1 MDGPSRPED
10 RGGIF
15 CRSSIGR
22 TAGPLSL
29 RALFAK
35 MSGAQVSPKK
45 TSHANRLPVMLSL
58 SLSDHNWRFRQNGTR
73 RWFPA
78 IVPGCVHSD
87 LWRND
92 RIPDPFWGDNEQRL
106 QWIEKE
112 DWTYQCHFTVAPEV
126 LAQEHVELVFE
137 GLDTLAVIRLNGREV
152 GRSEN
157 MFVGYRF
164 EVGSALRTGAN
175 VLEIGFQSPME
186 YIRTRQ
192 RPGDLPEGNDVV
204 GGSSQ
209 IRKEQ
214 CSFGWDWGPRFVTCG
229 VYLPARLEAWSG
241 GRIASVG
248 VDQNH
253 FKNQVEL
260 DFRPEVVGGKK
271 SGIRGAVRF
280 EGKVVAEIKNQRAVI
295 KNPQL
300 WWPHGQGGQ
309 PLYDVTIELVR
320 DGEVMDS
327 WTRKIGLRTI
337 ELDRHP
343 DEFGET
349 FQFVINGRPIFAKG
363 ANWVPAHAFVAQVD
377 GALYDELLI
386 SATDAHMNMIRVWG
400 GGIYEKEEFY
410 DLCDEKGLLVW
421 QDFMFACSLYPGTP
435 EFLELVRQEAVY
447 QLKRLSYRTSLAL
460 WCGNNEIEMFYKEI
474 LKTPE
479 RKKAYDTVFYDLL
492 PAAVAEYGGKT
503 DYWPSSAHNP
513 DGYEKGN
520 TNERAGDCHFWEVW
534 FERKPVKRYEE
545 LSFRF
550 CSEFGMQAYCSPEV
564 AATFCR
570 PEDFNVFGP
579 EMENHQ
585 KCSAGN
591 AIILEYVSRRY
602 KFPKDYASLAY
613 LSQLNQAYCIKTG
626 VEHFR
631 RSMPRTMGALYWQ
644 LNDCWPVAS
653 WSGMEFLRESEN
665 PELGKHSGMPGG
677 IIRGQWKAL
686 HYEAKRFFAPAL
698 VSAHVPGDERLG
710 PVNSLLS
717 TIHEVDIHTVYDGV
731 ETRSASIVWEICHL
745 AGGRIRGGRKRVI
758 LRYGESVRQLQ
769 LDFAKEMEKFGA
781 RTLYV
786 RIELTDGEEVLSRQT
801 VFLTAPRFLSLA
813 AAPIRCAIRKL
824 ESRCFVLAFQS
835 AAFHHAVAFHFSGTA
850 YRAEDNYFDLF
861 PGEVRE
867 IRVELRKET
876 TLRALNQTLEVLSLQ
891 TAC

>member
-1 MDGPSRPED
+1 MFSL
-10 RGGIF
+10 
-15 CRSSIGR
+15 
-22 TAGPLSL
+22 PL
-29 RALFAK
+29 K
-35 MSGAQVSPKK
+35 
-45 TSHANRLPVMLSL
+45 
-58 SLSDHNWRFRQNGTR
+58 DHEWRFRQNGTR
-73 RWFPA
+73 RWYPA

-87 LWRND
+87 LRRNEL
-92 RIPDPFWGDNEQRL
+92 IPDPFWGDNEQRL
-106 QWIEKE
+106 RWIENE
-112 DWTYQCHFTVAPEV
+112 DWTYQCDFTVAPEV
-126 LAQEHVELVFE
+126 LAHEHHELVFE
-137 GLDTLAVIRLNGREV
+137 GLDTLAIIRLNGREV
-152 GRSEN
+152 GRAEN

-164 EVGSALRTGAN
+164 DVGTVLRVGKN
-175 VLEIGFQSPME
+175 LLEIVFLSPME
-186 YIRTRQ
+186 YIRARQ

-248 VDQNH
+248 VDQKH
-253 FKNQVEL
+253 FKNRVEL
-260 DFRPEVVGGKK
+260 EFRPEVVGGMDFE
-271 SGIRGAVRF
+271 IRGFIRF
-280 EGKVVAEIKNQRAVI
+280 DGKGVAEINPDLVGAGNRKSTI
-295 KNPQL
+295 KNPRL
-300 WWPHGQGGQ
+300 WWPHGYGGQ
-309 PLYDVTIELVR
+309 PLYEVTLELIYN
-320 DGEVMDS
+320 GEVVDV
-327 WTRKIGLRTI
+327 WTRRIGLRTI

-343 DEFGET
+343 DKFGES
-349 FQFVINGRPIFAKG
+349 FQFVVNGRPIFAKG

-377 GALYDELLI
+377 RALYDELLT

-410 DLCDEKGLLVW
+410 DLCDQKGLLVW

-435 EFLELVRQEAVY
+435 EFLDLVRLEAVY
-447 QLKRLSYRTSLAL
+447 QLKRLSFRTSLAL
-460 WCGNNEIEMFYKEI
+460 WCGNNEIEMFFKEI
-474 LKTPE
+474 LRTPE

-492 PAAVAEYGGKT
+492 PAAVTLYGGNT
-503 DYWPSSAHNP
+503 AYWPSSAHNP

-545 LSFRF
+545 LTFRF

-613 LSQLNQAYCIKTG
+613 LSQLNQAYCIKVG

-644 LNDCWPVAS
+644 INDCWPVAS
-653 WSGMEFLRESEN
+653 WSSIEHG
-665 PELGKHSGMPGG
+665 
-677 IIRGQWKAL
+677 GQWKAL

-717 TIHEVDIHTVYDGV
+717 TIHEVDIHTVYDGI
-731 ETRSASIVWEICHL
+731 ETREALVSWEICHL
-745 AGGRIRGGRKRVI
+745 ANGRIRGGRKKVT

-781 RTLYV
+781 RNLYV
-786 RIELTDGEEVLSRQT
+786 RIELTAAREVLSRQT

-824 ESRCFVLAFQS
+824 RSRRFVLAFQS
-835 AAFHHAVAFHFSGTA
+835 AVYQHAVAFHFAGTA
-850 YRAEDNYFDLF
+850 HRAEDNYFDLF
-861 PGEVRE
+861 PGEPRE
-867 IRVELRKET
+867 IQVEFRQGATISSLKH
-876 TLRALNQTLEVLSLQ
+876 ALEILSLN